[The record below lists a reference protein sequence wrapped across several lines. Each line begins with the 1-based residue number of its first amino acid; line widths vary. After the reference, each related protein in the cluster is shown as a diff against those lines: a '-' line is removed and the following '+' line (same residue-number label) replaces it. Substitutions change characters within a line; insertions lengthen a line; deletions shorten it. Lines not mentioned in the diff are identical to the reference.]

1 MRRRKSSL
9 LAFVVAGL
17 CLAQTESQIT
27 SDEVRRVARHISCQ
41 CGSCS
46 DDANCMMSAGQCGFC
61 KPARTKIWRMQKA
74 GLSDKSIAD
83 AFAQEYGA
91 KIYRADPNAFGW
103 AVPYS
108 ALAFGTLVVVWFV
121 RRYRQPAPVPQIGVP
136 AQPDEAL
143 GKYHEQIERDLAHLD

>member
-74 GLSDKSIAD
+74 GLSDKSIAA
-83 AFAQEYGA
+83 AFAHEDAA
-91 KIYRADPNAFGW
+91 KIYRAAPNAFGW
-103 AVPYS
+103 AVPHS
-108 ALAFGTLVVVWFV
+108 ALAFC
-121 RRYRQPAPVPQIGVP
+121 
-136 AQPDEAL
+136 
-143 GKYHEQIERDLAHLD
+143 

>member
-1 MRRRKSSL
+1 MRRWKSSL
-9 LAFVVAGL
+9 LALAITGL

-74 GLSDKSIAD
+74 GLSDKTIAD
-83 AFAQEYGA
+83 AFSQEYGA
-91 KIYRADPNAFGW
+91 KIYRADPNAIGW
-103 AVPYS
+103 ALPYS
-108 ALAFGTLVVVWFV
+108 APAFPTLLVFV
-121 RRYRQPAPVPQIGVP
+121 FLPPYPTPPPVSPT
-136 AQPDEAL
+136 
-143 GKYHEQIERDLAHLD
+143 